1 MGKFKKTSY
10 MAALSFLTAV
20 LFLGSPKPVFGKEDN
35 PSKDKKTSSQGKKG
49 SPPGL
54 EDFQLPEQLPDK
66 AREHL
71 PELPPQVPEKLREA
85 FKKAA
90 SPST

>member
-10 MAALSFLTAV
+10 MAALSLLAAV
-20 LFLGSPKPVFGKEDN
+20 LFLVSPKPVFGKADN
-35 PSKDKKTSSQGKKG
+35 PGQDKKTSSQGKKG

-54 EDFQLPEQLPDK
+54 VDFELPEQLPDQ

-71 PELPPQVPEKLREA
+71 PELPPQVPDDLEEA

-90 SPST
+90 SPS